1 MKKITNLC
9 KLLILFGITFTYA
22 QTARVQV
29 IHNSP
34 DLAAQEVDVYI
45 NGTIALDNF
54 AFRTATPFIDLP
66 AHAPITIDVAP
77 ASSTSVL
84 ETLSTTTTTLTA
96 GETYII
102 VANGIVSPSGYS
114 VAPNFALSVYSSG
127 REGTSVL
134 TETDVLVAHGSP
146 DAPTVDVVE
155 TGVGAGTIV
164 NNLSYGSFSNYLELT
179 TANYVLDVRDE
190 TGTVSV
196 ARYSAPLSDLFLQS
210 DAITVVASGFLNP
223 ANNSNG
229 PAFGLWVAKATG
241 GALIPLPLYNPTAKV
256 QVIHNSPD
264 AIAAEVDVYINGDL
278 ALDNFA
284 FRTATPFIELPAE
297 TSISIDIAPSTS
309 SSSSESIYN
318 LTTSLAADETYI
330 IVANGIVS
338 PTGYSVAPN
347 FALNV
352 FSQGR
357 EFADDS
363 NLVDVLVNHGS
374 PDAPTVDVVE
384 TAVPA
389 GTVVDNISYPQFAG
403 YLSLPEADFV
413 LDVRDETGATTV
425 ASYQA
430 PFNTFNYAGSAIT
443 VLASGFLNPAVNS
456 DGPAFG
462 LWVAFSNGGP
472 LFELPLVEVPQTARL
487 QVIHNSPDAIAAE
500 VDVYVNG
507 TLTLDNFAFRT
518 ATPFIDVPA
527 GVALSIDVAPG
538 NSTSATESVY
548 NLTTTLADG
557 ETYIAIANGIV
568 SPTGYSVA
576 PNFALSVFAQG
587 REVASDPA
595 ETDVLVNH
603 GSPDAPTVDVVETG
617 VGAGTIVNDISY
629 PQFAGYLELP
639 NLDFVLDVRDAT
651 GTTTV
656 ASYLAPLQTLNLDGA
671 ALTVV
676 ASGFLNPAANSNGP
690 AFGLWVAT
698 AAGGNLI
705 QLPPFVE
712 PTARLQ
718 VIHNSPDAIAAEVDV
733 YVNGTLTLD
742 NFAFRT
748 ATPFIDVPAGVA
760 LSIDVAP
767 GNSTSATESVYNLT
781 TTLADGE
788 TYIAIANGIVSPTGY
803 SVAPNF
809 ALSVFAQGRE
819 VASDPAETDV
829 LVNHGSPD
837 APTVDVVETGV
848 GAGTIV
854 NDISYPQ
861 FAGYLELPNLDF
873 VLDVRDATGTTTVAS
888 YLAPLQTLNLD
899 GAAITVIAS
908 GFLNPAVNSDGPAFG
923 LWVATAAG
931 GNLIPLS
938 TAPLSVNENDLES
951 IRIYPN
957 PANSIINIDIPF
969 SYDNSK
975 ARLYDVNGRSIK
987 EVSSV
992 NSIDVTGLESGIYML
1007 SLEIDNTVINKKIV
1021 ITN

>member
-9 KLLILFGITFTYA
+9 NLLILFGITFTYA

-34 DLAAQEVDVYI
+34 DLAAQQVDVYI

-77 ASSTSVL
+77 ASSTSVS

-102 VANGIVSPSGYS
+102 VANGIVSPTGYS
-114 VAPNFALSVYSSG
+114 VAPNFTLSVYSGG
-127 REGTSVL
+127 REGTPVL
-134 TETDVLVAHGSP
+134 TNTDVLVAHGSP

-164 NNLSYGSFSNYLELT
+164 NNLSYGSFSNYLELE
-179 TANYVLDVRDE
+179 TANYVLDIKDE
-190 TGTVSV
+190 TGTVTV

-223 ANNSNG
+223 A
-229 PAFGLWVAKATG
+229 A
-241 GALIPLPLYNPTAKV
+241 
-256 QVIHNSPD
+256 
-264 AIAAEVDVYINGDL
+264 
-278 ALDNFA
+278 
-284 FRTATPFIELPAE
+284 
-297 TSISIDIAPSTS
+297 
-309 SSSSESIYN
+309 
-318 LTTSLAADETYI
+318 
-330 IVANGIVS
+330 
-338 PTGYSVAPN
+338 
-347 FALNV
+347 
-352 FSQGR
+352 
-357 EFADDS
+357 
-363 NLVDVLVNHGS
+363 
-374 PDAPTVDVVE
+374 
-384 TAVPA
+384 
-389 GTVVDNISYPQFAG
+389 
-403 YLSLPEADFV
+403 
-413 LDVRDETGATTV
+413 
-425 ASYQA
+425 
-430 PFNTFNYAGSAIT
+430 
-443 VLASGFLNPAVNS
+443 NS
-456 DGPAFG
+456 D
-462 LWVAFSNGGP
+462 
-472 LFELPLVEVPQTARL
+472 
-487 QVIHNSPDAIAAE
+487 
-500 VDVYVNG
+500 
-507 TLTLDNFAFRT
+507 
-518 ATPFIDVPA
+518 
-527 GVALSIDVAPG
+527 
-538 NSTSATESVY
+538 
-548 NLTTTLADG
+548 
-557 ETYIAIANGIV
+557 
-568 SPTGYSVA
+568 
-576 PNFALSVFAQG
+576 
-587 REVASDPA
+587 
-595 ETDVLVNH
+595 
-603 GSPDAPTVDVVETG
+603 
-617 VGAGTIVNDISY
+617 
-629 PQFAGYLELP
+629 
-639 NLDFVLDVRDAT
+639 
-651 GTTTV
+651 
-656 ASYLAPLQTLNLDGA
+656 
-671 ALTVV
+671 
-676 ASGFLNPAANSNGP
+676 GP

-767 GNSTSATESVYNLT
+767 GNSTSATESIYNLT

-819 VASDPAETDV
+819 AASDPTETDV

-873 VLDVRDATGTTTVAS
+873 VLDVRDVTGTTTVAS

-908 GFLNPAVNSDGPAFG
+908 GFLNPAANSDGPAFG

-931 GNLIPLS
+931 GNLIQLP
-938 TAPLSVNENDLES
+938 TAPLSVNENNLEN

-975 ARLYDVNGRSIK
+975 ARLFDVNGRSIK

-992 NSIDVTGLESGIYML
+992 NSIDVTGLGSGIYML